1 MEQSRVKRLL
11 ASLGLLFVTIIWGIS
26 FAVVKNSLEL
36 VPPIYMMA
44 FRFSIASIALVIIL
58 FGKLKKIS
66 ATTIKKGI
74 VLGLFLALA
83 YALQTIGIA
92 YTTAGKNAF
101 ITTTYVIFVPF
112 IYWFL
117 TKRNPGI
124 LAILIAGIGLFGIA
138 LLSLQ
143 DDLSINKG
151 DVLTLFCGIA
161 YATHIVLIALFTQK
175 EDPLV
180 LNLIQIF
187 FVTIFSW
194 ILAPFYDGAFPLEAI
209 SHVQTIWSML
219 FLGLFCTMLAFLL
232 QTLCQKYVSPG
243 SASLIISLEAVFGV
257 FFAWIILGEILTLRM
272 FLGASLVFVAIILSQ
287 KKSQ

>member
-112 IYWFL
+112 IYWIFTKKKPGSISIITAFVGFL
-117 TKRNPGI
+117 
-124 LAILIAGIGLFGIA
+124 GIG

-143 DDLSINKG
+143 DDMTVNKG
-151 DVLTLFCGIA
+151 DVLTLLCGIA
-161 YATHIVLIALFTQK
+161 YASHMVFIALFTQK
-175 EDPLV
+175 EDPLI
-180 LNLIQIF
+180 LNLVQIF
-187 FVTIFSW
+187 FVTLFSW
-194 ILAPFYDGAFPLEAI
+194 LVAPLYDGAFPFAAI
-209 SHVQTIWSML
+209 Q
-219 FLGLFCTMLAFLL
+219 
-232 QTLCQKYVSPG
+232 QD
-243 SASLIISLEAVFGV
+243 
-257 FFAWIILGEILTLRM
+257 R
-272 FLGASLVFVAIILSQ
+272 
-287 KKSQ
+287 KSVV